1 MATQII
7 GMREYGQ
14 NNIVPRMT
22 ISESIERYVSQ
33 TDLLKRRISSNVELK
48 AEDAFDA
55 NLDFR
60 FSGIPKVETRLMYD
74 RTGKNYVVTVLIER
88 SRIFNVL
95 T

>member
-22 ISESIERYVSQ
+22 PSESIERYVSQ
-33 TDLLKRRISSNVELK
+33 TDLERRISSDVELK
-48 AEDAFDA
+48 AEEAFGA

-60 FSGIPKVETRLMYD
+60 FSGTPKVETRLMYD
-74 RTGKNYVVTVLIER
+74 RTGNIYVITVLVER
-88 SRIFNVL
+88 GRIFNVL